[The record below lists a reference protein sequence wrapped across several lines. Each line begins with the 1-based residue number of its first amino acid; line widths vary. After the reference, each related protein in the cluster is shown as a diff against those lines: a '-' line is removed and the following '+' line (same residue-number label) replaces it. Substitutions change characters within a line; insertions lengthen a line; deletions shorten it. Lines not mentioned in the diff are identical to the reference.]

1 MTVAMLLLSHLL
13 TDKNMCNEDNTV
25 AMLLLWITFSIVLFC
40 CCIFWGLSSAL
51 ALFEITLVVHR
62 FLYLRVVDL

>member
-13 TDKNMCNEDNTV
+13 ADMRNEDNAV
-25 AMLLLWITFSIVLFC
+25 AMLLLWIIFSIVLFC
-40 CCIFWGLSSAL
+40 CCIFSGLSSAL